1 MLEVKAVDDDR
12 LARQDEPQELRVKY
26 VEEDK
31 VQWLRLEIDLGV
43 SEGLKKGKDSKK
55 VTLVKARYLCRP
67 GTSFC

>member
-31 VQWLRLEIDLGV
+31 V
-43 SEGLKKGKDSKK
+43 
-55 VTLVKARYLCRP
+55 
-67 GTSFC
+67 